1 MGDFARGRP
10 ARRHVVVDAALLET
24 AMRLTGRGQS
34 ETINAALARLAELA
48 DHEGDEHGHEHP
60 LDLLGVDAAGYPD
73 QAVTGC

>member
-1 MGDFARGRP
+1 MGDFAGRRR

-48 DHEGDEHGHEHP
+48 DRANVRDARDE
-60 LDLLGVDAAGYPD
+60 LDLLGMDVAGYPD
-73 QAVTGC
+73 QAVAGC